1 MDKVSILNIVNNIHH
16 IDGNFKG
23 CIYYISD
30 NDEYNNPS
38 NEFEVV
44 TLSNIDEKA
53 AFIAAIYDMI
63 KHQHNFSLIINSS
76 PLYKFTSKQLKT
88 LYNLSA
94 IYDLMFLNPSREDYC
109 LMMNGKISE
118 FVRENDIQ
126 FDESDWFQKF
136 LNTLMRLFAVGKLKT
151 ELLYTPSKTSEES
164 KEEPI
169 TTEESEKIKE
179 TKEMFTNE
187 PSTLT
192 WADIADSSPRQIQQT
207 EKPTVWV
214 YTLCYNEIRILP
226 FVIDYWETYAD
237 RVIVYDNGSND
248 GSVEYL
254 LTFDWIEVRKFKSN
268 GLDDI
273 TNRNLKNDV
282 WKESVGKADIV
293 QVCDLDE
300 VIWADDIIKELN
312 DFKNSN
318 NAIWNSKCYQLTT
331 ETFPIHQKGIL
342 INHLKECKLTYDKVM
357 SKNILFKPNLIDNM
371 NYDCGCHSSNPRG
384 KNTSLYT
391 NDNIKMFHLKWLGKD
406 YVLSKYHE
414 GAKRLSYRNKI
425 HRYGWQYTKTDD
437 EIIREY
443 NSIRAC
449 GEYYSKMNK
458 TAIVAIAKMENNY
471 LREWVEYHKSIG
483 ITHIFLYDNND
494 LDGERFDSVIND
506 YISDGYVEVFDVRG
520 KKGTVVWRKGYT
532 SLQIEVY
539 DECYQK
545 HKNEYEW
552 FAFIDIDEFIITV
565 DNNINT
571 TLSSTRYGKYD
582 AIKMCW
588 KYYDD
593 NNHVQVKDN
602 NYNCMRRFTHHNP
615 IHNLYNEMCK
625 IFLRGGLDIHVNS
638 CHGFQIENINFPKSV
653 KVCNARGEKQ
663 NNKFIVLDGY
673 KSCYDFLWLNHYRC
687 KTIEEYVTKC
697 YRGWPDDLDKELGQK
712 PIDNVCKEF
721 FKHNTRTIEKVNI
734 ANKLLKEINN
744 NDAKR

>member
-1 MDKVSILNIVNNIHH
+1 
-16 IDGNFKG
+16 
-23 CIYYISD
+23 
-30 NDEYNNPS
+30 
-38 NEFEVV
+38 
-44 TLSNIDEKA
+44 
-53 AFIAAIYDMI
+53 
-63 KHQHNFSLIINSS
+63 
-76 PLYKFTSKQLKT
+76 
-88 LYNLSA
+88 
-94 IYDLMFLNPSREDYC
+94 MF
-109 LMMNGKISE
+109 
-118 FVRENDIQ
+118 
-126 FDESDWFQKF
+126 
-136 LNTLMRLFAVGKLKT
+136 
-151 ELLYTPSKTSEES
+151 
-164 KEEPI
+164 
-169 TTEESEKIKE
+169 
-179 TKEMFTNE
+179 TKE
-187 PSTLT
+187 PLTLT
-192 WADIADSSPRQIQQT
+192 QTDLTCSTSRQIQQT
-207 EKPTVWV
+207 DKPTVWI

-254 LTFDWIEVRKFKSN
+254 KSFEWIEVRKYESN
-268 GLDDI
+268 DSINDI
-273 TNRNLKNDV
+273 IMRNMKNDM
-282 WKESVGKADIV
+282 WKESIGKADIV
-293 QVCDLDE
+293 QVGDVDE
-300 VIWADDIIKELN
+300 VIWADNIIKELN

-318 NAIWNSKCYQLTT
+318 NAVWDSKCYQLTT
-331 ETFPIHQKGIL
+331 ETFPIHQKGVL
-342 INHLKECKLTYDKVM
+342 INHLKDCKFTYDGVM

-371 NYDCGCHSSNPRG
+371 NYECGCHSSNPIG
-384 KNTSLYT
+384 KNTSLYI
-391 NDNIKMFHLKWLGKD
+391 NDNIKMFHIKWLDKD
-406 YVLSKYHE
+406 YVISKYHE
-414 GAKRLSYRNKI
+414 SAKRLSEINKR
-425 HRYGWQYTKTDD
+425 HRYGWHYTKTDD

-443 NSIRAC
+443 NTIRAR
-449 GEYYSKMNK
+449 GEYHSKLNK

-506 YISDGYVEVFDVRG
+506 YITDGYVEVFDVRG
-520 KKGTVVWRKGYT
+520 KKGTVEWRKGYT

-571 TLSSTRYGKYD
+571 TLNNTRYCGYD

-593 NNHVQVKDN
+593 NNHVQVENN
-602 NYNCMRRFTHHNP
+602 NYNCMTRFTHHNP
-615 IHNLYNEMCK
+615 INNLYNEMCK

-638 CHGFQIENINFPKSV
+638 CHGFQVENINFPKSV

-734 ANKLLKEINN
+734 ANKLLKELNR
-744 NDAKR
+744 NDGKR